1 LPLLSTLIWGVLA
14 RPMDGEAKRR
24 PALPTPTDRRYTK
37 EHEWVRVDDGVG
49 TVGLTDYA
57 QDQLGDI
64 VFVDLPAPGTSVKQ
78 LDKLGEVESV
88 KAVSDLYSPVSGEV
102 VDVNEAVNDH
112 PELVN
117 ESPFE
122 EGWLVRVRLADAAEL
137 EALLTA
143 EQYDALVAGAE
154 AEAE

>member
-1 LPLLSTLIWGVLA
+1 
-14 RPMDGEAKRR
+14 
-24 PALPTPTDRRYTK
+24 LPTPTDRRYTK

-137 EALLTA
+137 GALLTA
-143 EQYDALVAGAE
+143 EQYDALVAE

>member
-1 LPLLSTLIWGVLA
+1 
-14 RPMDGEAKRR
+14 
-24 PALPTPTDRRYTK
+24 LPTPTDRRYTK

-49 TVGLTDYA
+49 TVGVTDYA

-64 VFVDLPAPGTSVKQ
+64 VYLDLPAPGTPVKQ
-78 LDKLGEVESV
+78 FEKLGEIESV

-102 VDVNEAVNDH
+102 VDVNEAVADH

-117 ESPFE
+117 QSPYE
-122 EGWLVRVRLADAAEL
+122 DGWLVRVRLADLAEL

-143 EQYDALVAGAE
+143 DQYDALIAE
-154 AEAE
+154 AQAE